1 MVVAGNS
8 YIRNIMK
15 ILQFLFICLLSLN
28 VSFANDFIFNDTNLK
43 VSALVLNEEASEAE
57 EEPDCE

>member
-1 MVVAGNS
+1 
-8 YIRNIMK
+8 MK

-43 VSALVLNEEASEAE
+43 VSTLVLNEEASEAE